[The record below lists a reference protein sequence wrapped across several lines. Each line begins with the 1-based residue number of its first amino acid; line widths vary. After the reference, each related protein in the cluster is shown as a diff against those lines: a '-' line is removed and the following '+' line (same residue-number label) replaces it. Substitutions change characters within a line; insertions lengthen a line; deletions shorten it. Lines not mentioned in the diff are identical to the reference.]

1 MTDPVEVLV
10 WGGGTGGIAAALQAA
25 RSGATTLLLTPGSW
39 LGGMVSAAGVCA
51 PDGNELSPWQTGLW
65 GALLRELAR
74 SEPLG
79 LDQNWVSC
87 FGYRP
92 ATAEAI
98 LRRWLRA
105 EARLQWWPGCRLLEV
120 RRAGDRV
127 VAIRI
132 ERPQGPGGGQP
143 SFQEIGAQVFIDGS
157 DRGELIA
164 VAEAPFRFGWEPRE
178 QWQEPSAPEQAR
190 LDSEAFFKEQPI
202 QSPTWVWLG
211 QLRDDA
217 PPAAACEPAVPP
229 LGAAMAPESALKWSR
244 GSLPQGPFEGSCT
257 AFGLERT
264 LSYGRLPGGLVM
276 LNWPLHGN
284 DWHGCLERAF
294 ASGGPAAAF
303 PADAAEAELAAQMRA
318 HSGAFAQALAVASGG
333 RLEAA
338 TVFPDA
344 FPDALAAAAGDLEGD
359 QSLALMPYWREGRR
373 LVGLEVVVEQ
383 QLLPLGPGACR
394 APLPL
399 LPGGSCSAIAVG
411 NYANDHHYPG
421 PDWPL
426 APKSCRWGG
435 RWSGTPFTI
444 PYGALVSASVSNL
457 LAADKAISVS
467 HMANGATRLQPLVL
481 NVGQAAGLAAA
492 LAVRRGQPPAAV
504 PVVAI
509 QMGLIEDPQA
519 PAGPF
524 PLWDTPWHHPEWAQR
539 QLQALADPAALSPEG
554 WLRGKQ
560 GGGPASVAPS
570 EPGERLWQGELR
582 LDGQGGFSLVLADGM
597 PECQGSQV
605 WPLITLE
612 PALHAWLA
620 AQERPRN
627 VALIGCAN
635 PWGPWLRVSRLA
647 GP

>member
-1 MTDPVEVLV
+1 MTDSVEVLV
-10 WGGGTGGIAAALQAA
+10 WGGGTGGMAAALQAA

-39 LGGMVSAAGVCA
+39 VGGMVSAAGVCA

-74 SEPLG
+74 AEPLG

-105 EARLQWWPGCRLLEV
+105 EPRLQWWPGCRLLEV
-120 RRAGDRV
+120 RRTGDRIMALRV
-127 VAIRI
+127 
-132 ERPQGPGGGQP
+132 ERPQGRGGEQHAI
-143 SFQEIGAQVFIDGS
+143 QDIGAQVVIDGS

-164 VAEAPFRFGWEPRE
+164 LAGAPFRLGWEPRE
-178 QWQEPSAPEQAR
+178 QWQEPSAPEQSR
-190 LDSEAFFKEQPI
+190 LDSEPFFQDQPI

-211 QLRDDA
+211 QLG
-217 PPAAACEPAVPP
+217 E
-229 LGAAMAPESALKWSR
+229 GAAPEGPR
-244 GSLPQGPFEGSCT
+244 DPPQPQGPFAGSCT

-264 LSYGRLPGGLVM
+264 LTYGRLPGGLVM

-284 DWHGCLERAF
+284 DWHGGLQRAL
-294 ASGGPAAAF
+294 ASGRSAAAF
-303 PADAAEAELAAQMRA
+303 PADAVEAELAAQMRA

-333 RLEAA
+333 RLQGAP
-338 TVFPDA
+338 VFPDA
-344 FPDALAAAAGDLEGD
+344 SAAAVGALEGN

-399 LPGGSCSAIAVG
+399 LPGGGSSAIAVG

-426 APKSCRWGG
+426 APKSCPWGG

-444 PYGALVSASVSNL
+444 PYGALVSAGVSNL

-492 LAVRRGQPPAAV
+492 LAARRGQPPAAV
-504 PVVAI
+504 PVADI
-509 QMGLIEDPQA
+509 QRGLIEDPQA

-539 QLQALADPAALSPEG
+539 QRQVLADPAALSPEG
-554 WLRGKQ
+554 GLAGGLT
-560 GGGPASVAPS
+560 GGGEARPASEAPC

-582 LDGQGGFSLVLADGM
+582 PQGQGGFSLVLADRQPSG
-597 PECQGSQV
+597 QGSQV

-612 PALHAWLA
+612 PALHAWLL
-620 AQERPRN
+620 AQERPRP